1 MSPTRV
7 YKKTKKTTVQLTSLL
22 DLLFVMI
29 FVSLIQQKAPT
40 ATPKK
45 QTPKKVTSS
54 KVTVKKAI
62 KKTPPAVK
70 EIKVISATFHFYPV
84 SKDARLPD
92 GRLAPS
98 GKYLMQG
105 NFDEKT
111 NKLNLVGFS
120 WIDRPT
126 GYDMVPLKGILDSAG
141 TSFKGKVD
149 SPWCKQFTLTR
160 KSRSGNSLINGQWQG
175 VYDCGQGQTGL
186 TLTVE

>member
-1 MSPTRV
+1 MSATRV
-7 YKKTKKTTVQLTSLL
+7 YKKSKKTTVQLTSLL

-40 ATPKK
+40 ATPAK
-45 QTPKKVTSS
+45 TPPKKVTSS

-62 KKTPPAVK
+62 KKPIPVVK
-70 EIKVISATFHFYPV
+70 EVKIISAIFHFYPV

-92 GRLAPS
+92 GRPAPS
-98 GKYLMQG
+98 GKYAMQG

-111 NKLNLVGFS
+111 NKLSLVGMS

-126 GYDMVPLKGILDSAG
+126 GYDMVPLKGTLDSSG
-141 TSFKGKVD
+141 SIFKGKVD
-149 SPWCKQFTLTR
+149 SPWCKQFNLAK
-160 KSRSGNSLINGQWQG
+160 KSSSGDSVRGSWQG

-186 TLTVE
+186 TLTIE